1 MEITLEAIIS
11 LLGLFVGGG
20 GGAFFTWRFLRRKAK
35 AEAVTAEIDAT
46 KDMQDM
52 YQQMLEDAKKDREDR
67 REQVEELRAD
77 RDHYKAERNEL
88 RERMEQLAHSFMDWR
103 LEADNDRSKMK
114 MDIAKLGR
122 KVETMVP
129 FMCGDLTCKDR
140 QRVVLADDGT
150 VKSKPRKKGVDAVAE
165 PRPAEKDDAA
175 HTADGAS
182 AGGGERKMADIDP
195 IESEAL

>member
-20 GGAFFTWRFLRRKAK
+20 GGAFFTWRYLRRKAK

-77 RDHYKAERNEL
+77 RDHYKQERNEL
-88 RERMEQLAHSFMDWR
+88 REKMEQLTRSFLDWR
-103 LEADNDRSKMK
+103 IEADNDRSKMK

-129 FMCGDLTCKDR
+129 FMCGNLACKDR
-140 QRVVLADDGT
+140 QRVVLSEDGT
-150 VKSKPRKKGVDAVAE
+150 VKTKRPVKKQSDIEPVD
-165 PRPAEKDDAA
+165 
-175 HTADGAS
+175 
-182 AGGGERKMADIDP
+182 
-195 IESEAL
+195 SEAL

>member
-1 MEITLEAIIS
+1 MEITLDSILS
-11 LLGLFVGGG
+11 LLGLFVGGS
-20 GGAFFTWRFLRRKAK
+20 GGAFFTWRYLRRKAK

-77 RDHYKAERNEL
+77 RDHYKQERNEL
-88 RERMEQLAHSFMDWR
+88 RDKMEQLTRSFMDWR
-103 LEADNDRSKMK
+103 IEADNDRSKMK

-129 FMCGDLTCKDR
+129 FMCGNLTCKDR
-140 QRVVLADDGT
+140 QRVVLSEDGT
-150 VKSKPRKKGVDAVAE
+150 IKQQKK
-165 PRPAEKDDAA
+165 KDGNKDQ
-175 HTADGAS
+175 
-182 AGGGERKMADIDP
+182 
-195 IESEAL
+195 

>member
-1 MEITLEAIIS
+1 MEITLDAIIS
-11 LLGLFVGGG
+11 LIGLFVGGGG
-20 GGAFFTWRFLRRKAK
+20 GGAFFTWRYLRRKAK

-52 YQQMLEDAKKDREDR
+52 YQQMLEDAKRDREDR

-77 RDHYKAERNEL
+77 RDHYKQERNEL
-88 RERMEQLAHSFMDWR
+88 REKMEQLTRSFMDWR

-129 FMCGDLTCKDR
+129 FMCGNLACKER
-140 QRVVLADDGT
+140 QRVVLSEDGT
-150 VKSKPRKKGVDAVAE
+150 VKNTTKKTKNGDE
-165 PRPAEKDDAA
+165 NK
-175 HTADGAS
+175 
-182 AGGGERKMADIDP
+182 
-195 IESEAL
+195 